1 LSGGRS
7 DIKQKM
13 PGEKETDTLRK
24 KPVRGSHVS
33 SYIRERIMVTIT
45 LDEYQAH
52 IVKNATEFY
61 SRVLWGQF
69 GEINNAVNSAQLEK
83 VFHEQGEQAMHEQ
96 FDELIERRDRSEDI
110 LKDAR
115 QVLFPELH
123 ALGHYGLGYSERT
136 DVAFN
141 VYQAIRYAFAW
152 KNHPEG
158 GITVDFNKP
167 HPVDG
172 HDTPKVEIVDGK

>member
-1 LSGGRS
+1 MAVFGVSNIMGNSSIR
-7 DIKQKM
+7 KAKKM
-13 PGEKETDTLRK
+13 T
-24 KPVRGSHVS
+24 
-33 SYIRERIMVTIT
+33 VTIT

-61 SRVLWGQF
+61 SRVLCGQF
-69 GEINNAVNSAQLEK
+69 REISDGVNTVQLEK

-96 FDELIERRDRSEDI
+96 FDELMERRNKSEDI

-115 QVLFPELH
+115 QTLFRELH
-123 ALGHYGLGYSERT
+123 PLGHYGLGYSERT

-158 GITVDFNKP
+158 GITVDFDKP
-167 HPVDG
+167 SPVNG
-172 HDTPKVEIVDGK
+172 HNTPKVEIVDDK